1 MPVDRFKSTWE
12 DLGRVDPLWAVL
24 TDPQRRNGGWELD
37 EFLATATGPI
47 ASVRKLVD
55 EAGLSFG
62 NRVVDLGCG
71 AGRLSNALAAHVHEV
86 VGVDVAQSMVDEANR
101 INQFPD
107 RVSFVAYDGYRLPFA
122 DESFD
127 SALSLIS
134 LQHSPP
140 ALQVQA
146 LLELQRVVRPGGVL
160 VIQLPCRP
168 TRREELPEEGMR
180 AGIELL
186 DVPAQVGAGQ
196 TVTVRARVTNVSAHT
211 WPSGQLI
218 RLGNH
223 WLKGDEPVTWDDGR
237 ADLPHDLAPGAA
249 VELNLEVVAPEETG
263 EHHLELDV
271 VQEAVTWWAAVGS
284 TPASTGVT
292 VVPDAVPIASASGA
306 AQEVVI
312 AAQQAPHQRKDGGIE
327 MFGVDTNLVRLLFAH
342 CGSQVVDIVAD
353 DMAGDDWESFTYV
366 IRRGETV

>member
-24 TDPQRRNGGWELD
+24 TDPERRHGGWEVD
-37 EFLATATGPI
+37 EFLATGIGPI
-47 ASVRKLVD
+47 ASVCKLVD
-55 EAGLSFG
+55 ESGLSFG
-62 NRVVDLGCG
+62 DRVIDLGCG

-86 VGVDVAQSMVDEANR
+86 VGVDVAQSMVEEANR
-101 INQFPD
+101 INRFPD
-107 RVSFVAYDGYRLPFA
+107 RVSFVAYDGFRLPFP

-140 ALQVQA
+140 ALQLAA
-146 LLELQRVVRPGGVL
+146 LLELQRVVRPGGTL
-160 VIQLPCRP
+160 VFQLPCRP
-168 TRREELPEEGMR
+168 RKREELATEGMR
-180 AGIELL
+180 AGIELI
-186 DVPAQVGAGQ
+186 DVPGPVGVGQ
-196 TVTVRARVTNVSAHT
+196 AVIVRARLTNVSAHT

-223 WLKGDEPVTWDDGR
+223 WYKGDEPLTWDDGR
-237 ADLPHDLAPGAA
+237 ADLPHDLAPGAS
-249 VELNLEVVAPEETG
+249 VELELKVVAPEEPG
-263 EHHLELDV
+263 EYQLELDV
-271 VQEAVTWWAAVGS
+271 VKEAVTWWAAVGS
-284 TPASTGVT
+284 TPARTGVV
-292 VVPDAVPIASASGA
+292 VVPHAVDTAPAPDLQ
-306 AQEVVI
+306 QEALI
-312 AAQQAPHQRKDGGIE
+312 EAQQAPHERKDGGIE

-342 CGSQVVDIVAD
+342 CGSQVVNVVAD

>member
-24 TDPQRRNGGWELD
+24 TDPERRHGGWEVE
-37 EFLATATGPI
+37 EFLATGTKPI
-47 ASVRKLVD
+47 AALRELVD
-55 EAGLSFG
+55 ETGLSLG
-62 NRVVDLGCG
+62 DRVIDLGCG
-71 AGRLSNALAAHVHEV
+71 AGRLANALAAHVHEV

-101 INQFPD
+101 INRFPD

-127 SALSLIS
+127 SAVSLIS

-140 ALQVQA
+140 ALQLTA

-160 VIQLPCRP
+160 VFQLPCRP
-168 TRREELPEEGMR
+168 TKREELSAEGMR
-180 AGIELL
+180 ARIELI
-186 DVPAQVGAGQ
+186 DVPGSAGVGQA
-196 TVTVRARVTNVSAHT
+196 VTVRARVTNVSAHT

-223 WLKGDEPVTWDDGR
+223 WWKGDEPVTWDDGR

-249 VELNLEVVAPEETG
+249 VELDLKVVAPEATG
-263 EHHLELDV
+263 EYQLELDV
-271 VQEAVTWWAAVGS
+271 VQEAVTWWAEVGS
-284 TPASTGVT
+284 TPVRTE
-292 VVPDAVPIASASGA
+292 VVVSPDAVATASAPV
-306 AQEVVI
+306 QESLI
-312 AAQQAPHQRKDGGIE
+312 EAHQAPHERKDGGIE
-327 MFGVDTNLVRLLFAH
+327 MFGVDTNLVRLMFAH
-342 CGSQVVDIVAD
+342 CGSQVVNVVPD
-353 DMAGDDWESFTYV
+353 DMAGADWESFTYV